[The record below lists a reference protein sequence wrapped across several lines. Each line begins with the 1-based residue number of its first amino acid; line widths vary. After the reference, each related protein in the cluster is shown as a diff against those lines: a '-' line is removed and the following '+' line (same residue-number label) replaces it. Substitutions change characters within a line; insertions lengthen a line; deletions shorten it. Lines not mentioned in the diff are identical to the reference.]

1 MTRHRVSR
9 RIRHVI
15 AADMAAWDELG
26 SDIVVRPLPS
36 AARAT
41 SAEFA
46 AELRRGRAK
55 LMHRQGR
62 EGGA

>member
-1 MTRHRVSR
+1 
-9 RIRHVI
+9 
-15 AADMAAWDELG
+15 MAAWDELG